1 MLGKLLK
8 YELPAMGRRLLPLY
22 AAWAATAI
30 FLGVATQMSS
40 SKSDFASV
48 ISILLYT
55 AIATAIMVMTVVM
68 IIQRYSNSLL
78 GDEAY
83 FNQVLPVSMAAHI
96 GNKLI
101 SATIWTVVTG
111 IVALITILLAFLGG
125 GFVVGFD
132 SFQSS
137 YINVPDKFWLY
148 VFEFMLLMIAGI
160 VKTIMQIYAAVT
172 IGHQAQNHTTLASIG
187 AYIGVLMFEGMV
199 GRAMIGII
207 PSFNRVM
214 YSSDGFFEFT
224 QVFIPG
230 FLAAA
235 AFSALYFFICRYL
248 MEKKLNLA

>member
-83 FNQVLPVSMAAHI
+83 GKPSQLMGRAALHSWR
-96 GNKLI
+96 LRC
-101 SATIWTVVTG
+101 VQPVTG
-111 IVALITILLAFLGG
+111 DALELEADLPE
-125 GFVVGFD
+125 D
-132 SFQSS
+132 
-137 YINVPDKFWLY
+137 
-148 VFEFMLLMIAGI
+148 MAGL
-160 VKTIMQIYAAVT
+160 
-172 IGHQAQNHTTLASIG
+172 IG
-187 AYIGVLMFEGMV
+187 
-199 GRAMIGII
+199 
-207 PSFNRVM
+207 
-214 YSSDGFFEFT
+214 
-224 QVFIPG
+224 
-230 FLAAA
+230 
-235 AFSALYFFICRYL
+235 
-248 MEKKLNLA
+248 